1 MAYLTYNILLVSGVQ
16 HNDLGAVCMYFL
28 NEKEQEVTESMS
40 KYCFTYMC
48 RVVLGGAGVRK

>member
-1 MAYLTYNILLVSGVQ
+1 
-16 HNDLGAVCMYFL
+16 MYFL

-48 RVVLGGAGVRK
+48 RVVLGGAGVRKWNEFPIMDDS

>member
-1 MAYLTYNILLVSGVQ
+1 
-16 HNDLGAVCMYFL
+16 MYFL